1 LKTVTS
7 NGVSDIP
14 QFLIP
19 QETQVKT
26 ER

>member
-1 LKTVTS
+1 VTS